1 MKNDGLVEKLV
12 SSMTLSEKIGQMTQ
26 FGRTGEREI
35 QAIREGKVGSFLNVW
50 GAKRVNELQHVA
62 VAESRL
68 GIPLLIGDDVIHGF
82 QTIFPIPLAESCS
95 WDLARIEQSARIAA
109 FEAASSGIRW
119 IFAPM
124 VDIARDPR
132 WGRIAEGA
140 GEDPFLGSEVA
151 RARVRG
157 FQSANESE
165 RPLTAACPKHFVGY
179 GAAEGGRDYN
189 TANLSQHELQT
200 VYFPPFQGALAAG
213 APTIMAAFNDILG
226 EPASGNSYLLRNIL
240 KGLWNFPGFVV
251 SDWESIEEL
260 IPHGVAADRQD
271 AALRA
276 LLAGVDMDM
285 HSGIYMEH
293 LASLVMKDPVLQ
305 ERIDESV
312 RRILQVK
319 VWLGLFDNPYVDEAD
334 AHSISLRKEEHLQ
347 LSREMAQR
355 SIVLLKNDKILPL
368 SKKTKKVAVVGPLAH
383 DKSNP
388 LGCWAGKGT
397 PEEVVT
403 VLEGIQNALSPETT
417 ITYSPG
423 CGIQEEDTSG
433 FEEAVRLAREA
444 DITIFVAG
452 ESKEMSGENRNRAWL
467 GLPGV
472 QQQLFDQ
479 LKKTGTP
486 IVAVL
491 MNGRPLTI
499 PELARDADAIL
510 ETWHLGTQSGNA
522 TADVLFGD
530 YNPSGKL
537 TVSFPKAVG
546 QIPVYYNHKNTG
558 RPLFDKYIDMDDQPM
573 YPFGF
578 GLSYTTFHY
587 SRLTLEK
594 TQIQPDES
602 LVVQVDVHNIGNSA
616 GEETV
621 QVYYRDLVSQVTRP
635 VKQLCGFTK
644 ITLQPG
650 EKQTVSLAI
659 PADRF
664 GYYDRNG
671 DFVVEP
677 GEFSLWVGPHSAE
690 GLATRFSIVNFT

>member
-200 VYFPPFQGALAAG
+200 VYFPPFQGALAEG